1 MNQPARDQLQIAQA
15 ARTIA
20 LQMLEE
26 RGRGAVLVGVAR
38 VDVALERLLQSVL
51 LTATGPNDSFFQPD
65 RPLGSFGARI
75 TLAARMGLIDQP
87 VEQALQTLRRVRNGF
102 AHSTTTATLADPSHS
117 DRLSQAYAAG
127 RSNPLWLPLERILQE
142 KVIGDGTPLDPILRD
157 YILLITILVAFLE
170 AAAQQL
176 FPQTPAVVMGFGGIH
191 APLAPPA
198 AELN

>member
-38 VDVALERLLQSVL
+38 VDAALERLLQAVL
-51 LTATGPNDSFFQPD
+51 LPVRGPADTFFQPD

-75 TLAARMGLIDQP
+75 TLAARLGLIEQP

-102 AHSTTTATLADPSHS
+102 AHSTTTATLTDPSHAE
-117 DRLSQAYAAG
+117 RLQQAYAAA
-127 RSNPLWLPLERILQE
+127 RSNSLWLPLERILQE
-142 KVIGDGTPLDPILRD
+142 KVGNDGSPLDPALRD

-170 AAAQQL
+170 AAAQKL
-176 FPQTPAVVMGFGGIH
+176 TPQPPSVVMGFWGIESASDGH
-191 APLAPPA
+191 RSTR
-198 AELN
+198 

>member
-1 MNQPARDQLQIAQA
+1 MNQPARDQLQIAQS

-38 VDVALERLLQSVL
+38 VDVALERLLHAGL
-51 LTATGPNDSFFQPD
+51 LPGTGSTDTFFQPD

-75 TLAARMGLIDQP
+75 TLAARLGLIEPP
-87 VEQALQTLRRVRNGF
+87 VEHALQILRRMRNGF
-102 AHSTTTATLADPSHS
+102 AHSTTTASLTDPGYA
-117 DRLSQAYAAG
+117 DRLNQAYAAARG
-127 RSNPLWLPLERILQE
+127 NSLWQPLERILQE
-142 KVIGDGTPLDPILRD
+142 KVSGDGMSLDPALRD

-176 FPQTPAVVMGFGGIH
+176 FPQPPAVVMGFSGIH
-191 APLAPPA
+191 APLAQPA

>member
-15 ARTIA
+15 ARTNA

-51 LTATGPNDSFFQPD
+51 LPAPGPTDGFFQPD

-102 AHSTTTATLADPSHS
+102 AHSTTTATLADPTHS
-117 DRLSQAYAAG
+117 DRLAQSYAAALA
-127 RSNPLWLPLERILQE
+127 NPLWLPLERILQE
-142 KVIGDGTPLDPILRD
+142 RVGADGTPLDPALKN

-176 FPQTPAVVMGFGGIH
+176 APQPPAVVMGFGGINSPRSEPNEH
-191 APLAPPA
+191 A
-198 AELN
+198 

>member
-1 MNQPARDQLQIAQA
+1 VNQPARDQLQIAQA

-38 VDVALERLLQSVL
+38 VDVALESLLQAAL
-51 LTATGPNDSFFQPD
+51 LPATGSTDTFFQSD

-75 TLAARMGLIDQP
+75 TLAARLGLIDQP
-87 VEQALQTLRRVRNGF
+87 VERVLQTLRRVRNGF
-102 AHSTTTATLADPSHS
+102 AHSTTSATLADPSHA
-117 DRLSQAYAAG
+117 DRLGQAYVAG

-142 KVIGDGTPLDPILRD
+142 KVLGDGTSLDQTLLD

-176 FPQTPAVVMGFGGIH
+176 SPQLPVVVMGFEGIRSPH
-191 APLAPPA
+191 SVSPEP
-198 AELN
+198 N

>member
-1 MNQPARDQLQIAQA
+1 MASGISSIPSSSAVDA

-38 VDVALERLLQSVL
+38 VDAALERLLQAVL
-51 LTATGPNDSFFQPD
+51 LPHAGPADTFFQPD

-75 TLAARMGLIDQP
+75 TLASRLGLIERP

-102 AHSTTTATLADPSHS
+102 AHSTTTATLTDPSHAE
-117 DRLSQAYAAG
+117 RLQQAYAAA
-127 RSNPLWLPLERILQE
+127 RSNSLWLPLERILQD
-142 KVIGDGTPLDPILRD
+142 KVGTDGSPLDPALQD

-170 AAAQQL
+170 ATAQQL
-176 FPQTPAVVMGFGGIH
+176 RPLRPPVVMGFAGVM
-191 APLAPPA
+191 AQSNQP
-198 AELN
+198 

>member
-1 MNQPARDQLQIAQA
+1 VNQPARDQLQIAQS

-38 VDVALERLLQSVL
+38 VDAALERLLQAAL
-51 LTATGPNDSFFQPD
+51 LPATGSTDTFFQSD

-75 TLAARMGLIDQP
+75 TLAARLGLIDQS
-87 VEQALQTLRRVRNGF
+87 VERVLQTLRRVRNGF
-102 AHSTTTATLADPSHS
+102 AHSTTTATLDDPSHAE
-117 DRLSQAYAAG
+117 RLQQAYAAA
-127 RSNPLWLPLERILQE
+127 RANSLWQPLERILQE
-142 KVIGDGTPLDPILRD
+142 KLGGEVTPLDLALRD

-176 FPQTPAVVMGFGGIH
+176 TPQPPAVVMGFSG
-191 APLAPPA
+191 LQPPSSG
-198 AELN
+198 LQQHS

>member
-1 MNQPARDQLQIAQA
+1 MASASTASAGEA

-38 VDVALERLLQSVL
+38 VDAALERLLQAVL
-51 LTATGPNDSFFQPD
+51 LPARGPADTFFQPD

-75 TLAARMGLIDQP
+75 TLAARLGLIEQP

-102 AHSTTTATLADPSHS
+102 AHSTTTATLTDPSHAE
-117 DRLSQAYAAG
+117 RLQQAYAAA
-127 RSNPLWLPLERILQE
+127 RSNALWLPLERILQE
-142 KVIGDGTPLDPILRD
+142 KVGTDGSPLDPALRD

-170 AAAQQL
+170 ATAQQL
-176 FPQTPAVVMGFGGIH
+176 VPYQPPVVMGFAGIQ
-191 APLAPPA
+191 ASPLRQDLPI
-198 AELN
+198 